1 LYRRFII
8 PYPLPGLNE
17 YIEIERQ
24 NKYAAAQFKK
34 KIESGIVFIIKKE
47 LPSFVI
53 NDLVNI
59 QYHWYEKDKRRDKDN
74 IAFAKKFIQDAL
86 VHAGVL
92 RNDGW
97 GEILGFT
104 DTFMIDKK
112 NPRVV
117 VGLEVV
123 SSNKTQNIPY
133 NLKIYQ

>member
-123 SSNKTQNIPY
+123 GLNKT
-133 NLKIYQ
+133 

>member
-1 LYRRFII
+1 MYRRFII

-123 SSNKTQNIPY
+123 GLNKT
-133 NLKIYQ
+133 

>member
-1 LYRRFII
+1 MYRRFII